1 MTGAFVA
8 AFTLAVALAMDAFA
22 VELTQGAKFK
32 PGWRHAAAIALA
44 FGAFQGI
51 MPLVGWLIGSFALS
65 YIQVFDHWI
74 AFLLLAYLGVQ
85 MIRETVDET
94 AATPLAGATLLIAS
108 VATSI
113 DALAAGLTLPTLGV
127 DPLLACALIA
137 AITVVLS
144 FAAVLLGR
152 RAGDRFG
159 RPAEIIG
166 GLLLIAIG
174 GTILFDH
181 LSAA

>member
-22 VELTQGAKFK
+22 VALTQGAKFK

-74 AFLLLAYLGVQ
+74 AFLLLA
-85 MIRETVDET
+85 
-94 AATPLAGATLLIAS
+94 
-108 VATSI
+108 
-113 DALAAGLTLPTLGV
+113 
-127 DPLLACALIA
+127 
-137 AITVVLS
+137 
-144 FAAVLLGR
+144 
-152 RAGDRFG
+152 
-159 RPAEIIG
+159 
-166 GLLLIAIG
+166 
-174 GTILFDH
+174 
-181 LSAA
+181 